1 MTLEKEDKI
10 ITEFLRSL
18 GPWKKHILIGGGFA
32 PLIYKMYLSQN
43 SLQTIPVG
51 TRDIDTLIPRKVSKE
66 SEKNISKHL
75 KEAGFEVFFKDYE
88 DPATEAYSKEIGGM
102 EVEVEFLTDDL
113 ARINKHKNVLISGGV
128 AQPLSYLSLSLN
140 HHVIF
145 KTLSGEE
152 AVVVSPAA
160 WVFHKALTFPKRKK
174 SSKLL
179 KDLYGIW
186 YVTTQLGELSDEAVS
201 EFKILSQQYKKWFK
215 RIGKN
220 LGGWLEEASPLEW
233 SQLEAQEPA
242 GKLKQISYERLI
254 KDLLG

>member
-18 GPWKKHILIGGGFA
+18 GPWKAHIIIGGGFA
-32 PLIYKMYLSQN
+32 PLIYKMYLSKN
-43 SLQTIPVG
+43 SSETIPIG
-51 TRDIDTLIPRKVSKE
+51 TRDIDTLIPRKVPKE

-75 KEAGFEVFFKDYE
+75 KESGFEVLFKDYE
-88 DPATEAYSKEIGGM
+88 DPATEAYSKEIQGM

-113 ARINKHKNVLISGGV
+113 VRADKHKNVLISGVV
-128 AQPLSYLSLSLN
+128 AQSLSYLSLSLT
-140 HHVIF
+140 HYVTF
-145 KTLSGEE
+145 KTQSGEE

-186 YVTTQLGELSDEAVS
+186 YVTTQLGELSDDALL
-201 EFKILSQQYKKWFK
+201 EFKNLSQKYKKWFK
-215 RIGKN
+215 RIEKN
-220 LGGWLEEASPLEW
+220 LEGWLEEASPLVW
-233 SQLEAQEPA
+233 SQLEVQEPS

-254 KDLLG
+254 NDLLG